1 MTAEQLANH
10 KIQFKNQQR
19 QIDGLKSGDMNM
31 SSEIQNIQKV
41 LRGESQKE
49 SKDIGNVVQEEK
61 KIEGEISGLR
71 KNEGAIKTGLE
82 QMDQS
87 YKG

>member
-1 MTAEQLANH
+1 
-10 KIQFKNQQR
+10 
-19 QIDGLKSGDMNM
+19 M
-31 SSEIQNIQKV
+31 SSEIENIQKV

-49 SKDIGNVVQEEK
+49 SEDIGNVVQEER

-71 KNEGAIKTGLE
+71 KNEGAIKAGLE

-87 YKG
+87 YKGEINNIRSGDRNMSIEI

>member
-1 MTAEQLANH
+1 
-10 KIQFKNQQR
+10 
-19 QIDGLKSGDMNM
+19 M
-31 SSEIQNIQKV
+31 SSEIENIQKV

-49 SKDIGNVVQEEK
+49 SEDIGNVVQEER

-71 KNEGAIKTGLE
+71 KNEGAIKAGLE

-87 YKG
+87 YKGQISNIRSGDKNMSIEIQNLGKDFS